1 MVDGII
7 ILSQPA
13 KSSLH
18 CAVAEVGVKPV
29 HEVHQDEQIL
39 DAERTASIR
48 QRHEDIWLSG
58 VGPRRGQGG
67 LPAVI
72 GEEEHPILPPGATQ
86 ADEHELQA

>member
-1 MVDGII
+1 M
-7 ILSQPA
+7 
-13 KSSLH
+13 
-18 CAVAEVGVKPV
+18 KPV

-39 DAERTASIR
+39 NAERTVSIR

-58 VGPRRGQGG
+58 IGPRRGQGR

-72 GEEEHPILPPGATQ
+72 GEEEHPILPPRATQ